1 MKYFMVFL
9 NYFLGTALTV
19 TITLLMVGFLVEL
32 LFMIFYGMKFEFTQS
47 DFFKYV
53 KIGSI
58 AGMVC
63 GIGGVAYS
71 FKAK

>member
-9 NYFLGTALTV
+9 YYFLGTALTV

-32 LFMIFYGMKFEFTQS
+32 FFMIFYDMKFEFAQS
-47 DFFKYV
+47 DFLKYLKV
-53 KIGSI
+53 GSI

-63 GIGGVAYS
+63 GSGGVAYS
-71 FKAK
+71 FKTK